1 MEMIGKQ
8 KGLGINQ
15 VPITTNPSLKILCH
29 KTKPFASKQKGL
41 GN

>member
-1 MEMIGKQ
+1 MGSKRDLAID
-8 KGLGINQ
+8 Q
-15 VPITTNPSLKILCH
+15 VPITTKPPLKILCH